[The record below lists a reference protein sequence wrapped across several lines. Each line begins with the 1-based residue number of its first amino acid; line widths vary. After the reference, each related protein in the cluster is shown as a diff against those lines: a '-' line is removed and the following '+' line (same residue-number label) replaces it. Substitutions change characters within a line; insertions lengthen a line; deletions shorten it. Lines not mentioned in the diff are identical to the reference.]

1 MALLGT
7 LPQLSATFGLL
18 ALVIYTFAVLFTGMF
33 GDLDLSEPYFDGLFG
48 TMLTLFQMMTGDF
61 TGIMRECMAYYWWA
75 WIPIVFF
82 ILISGFVV
90 FNVIVAVVCDGVATI
105 KEQEREEERKDIEEN
120 TSVATQGSSNS
131 EFFFIAKKLASIET
145 RLKQRQVLKVVRRGR
160 SKKCRPQLDVKQQR
174 RSLDPNGQQFKE
186 IHNEEK
192 VQRPLRHYEQPNSGK
207 KRRNIVQ

>member
-1 MALLGT
+1 
-7 LPQLSATFGLL
+7 
-18 ALVIYTFAVLFTGMF
+18 
-33 GDLDLSEPYFDGLFG
+33 
-48 TMLTLFQMMTGDF
+48 
-61 TGIMRECMAYYWWA
+61 MAYYWWA

-160 SKKCRPQLDVKQQR
+160 SEKCRPRPDVKQRR
-174 RSLDPNGQQFKE
+174 RSLDPNGQHVKE